1 MKENLLSA
9 LKAHDFTAIR
19 NICFGLSEEERQE
32 LKSYFAR
39 KNFNFIFREV
49 LKEEK
54 RYHFSNKELAIISY
68 TIMCVCNT
76 LEEVRKIEL
85 FQNIEPYVKGN
96 YYYFLS
102 SLEDEVLLDFVQTPQ
117 GAYMIE
123 GIKLMYKDN
132 PSKMSFQILWSV
144 YKAGYIPLNEGV
156 FIQRMYDL
164 NWFKADEHLTKY
176 LLKHPETVVLFPSV
190 PAYIQDTIFTTEEW
204 KKIYHTLNKKGYFTN
219 KNAILH
225 AFIEALLNPWK
236 KTVLDMYCR
245 WIETLEPS
253 LQELLSNQHTLFAL
267 LSSDKTSVVNFVMK
281 LIKEISNEKGFD
293 FQAFA
298 DNFALCFTT
307 QKIAKSQ
314 LIGLDILA
322 KHYKQQAPANIEYRE
337 QLVVLFTVP
346 DAKLQEKVASLLT
359 TYFGG
364 EGLTEVVALYQ
375 DYLKGKAQDLLQSLP
390 SPNSSENS
398 ENSEN
403 SQTVCAARTSQTAST
418 ARPLTP
424 VPCPLTPDDLLFL
437 IGDCIRERS
446 PLVLDLFFEGLN
458 QLQAQIPADYPEQVK
473 PYLKQLLSNERAVT
487 SLFYQFLDSWCNQ
500 SPIPLVYNTN
510 KEWNELQE
518 LYKEKKYSQAEKFNK
533 LREIHVSANKA
544 KKIFPFFFNKIA
556 CALQKL
562 KEKDTLPFIS
572 TPTHAPFYI
581 EPLTFLER
589 IIQYEKAGK
598 TPMQEDVIIGLN
610 RLLPTEITEAQKQLA
625 LSLTGNYAP
634 ALQYYF
640 EVNKQITI
648 TDATR
653 VLWGQVLRLKDIN
666 GVFPELEIPQKPN
679 LQGLVRPF
687 YLKYEVEL
695 TKINGVERNK
705 IILEDNWDKKHSTYS
720 YYNELG
726 ANYYNVSPMGKV
738 IDEDIDYE
746 LSLNPRYIDGW
757 LCKYL
762 LTYTQGMD
770 SESLSEA
777 TRVMSLL
784 LQYNLPIYH
793 GGWLMVATCLLA
805 ERKPLR
811 DLATEYIL
819 LVLQRGETLT
829 YLTEAIGTFLAHKY
843 APIAR
848 FVEFLDL
855 PTRDPKV
862 KAFQKAVVEAYLPL
876 AEKQEKKPTNHKK
889 LVSFLIN

>member
-1 MKENLLSA
+1 MIPLTLLSA
-9 LKAHDFTAIR
+9 IKAHDFTAIR

-49 LKEEK
+49 LEKEK

-123 GIKLMYKDN
+123 GIQLMYKDN
-132 PSKMSFQILWSV
+132 PLEMSFQILWSV

-253 LQELLSNQHTLFAL
+253 HQELLSNQHTLFAL

-281 LIKEISNEKGFD
+281 LIKEISNEKDFD

-314 LIGLDILA
+314 LIGLGILENN
-322 KHYKQQAPANIEYRE
+322 YKKQAPTNPDYRE
-337 QLVVLFTVP
+337 QLAVLFTVP
-346 DAKLQEKVASLLT
+346 DTQLQEKVANLLT
-359 TYFGG
+359 TYFNH
-364 EGLTEVVALYQ
+364 EGLPEVIAPYR
-375 DYLKGKAQDLLQSLP
+375 DYLKGKAQDLLATL
-390 SPNSSENS
+390 SPSENS

-403 SQTVCAARTSQTAST
+403 SHTSQTACAARTSHTTTQKITSAIRT
-418 ARPLTP
+418 LTP
-424 VPCPLTPDDLLFL
+424 ITYPLRPEDLLFL

-458 QLQAQIPADYPEQVK
+458 QLQAQIPKNFSQQIS
-473 PYLKQLLSNERAVT
+473 PYQKQLGDQPFEFTTYRKCMRWVIDVWEGKASVSDDIFGGKL
-487 SLFYQFLDSWCNQ
+487 
-500 SPIPLVYNTN
+500 YNPTP
-510 KEWNELQE
+510 
-518 LYKEKKYSQAEKFNK
+518 F
-533 LREIHVSANKA
+533 LREKT
-544 KKIFPFFFNKIA
+544 KRLLLKIKQGNS
-556 CALQKL
+556 
-562 KEKDTLPFIS
+562 LPFVS

-581 EPLTFLER
+581 DPLTFLER
-589 IIQYEKAGK
+589 IAQYEKAGK
-598 TPMQEDVIIGLN
+598 SPMLEEVVVGLN
-610 RLLPTEITEAQKQLA
+610 RLLPIEITKEQKQLA
-625 LSLTGNYAP
+625 LSLTGEYAP

-640 EVNKQITI
+640 EVNKQITV

-653 VLWGQVLRLKDIN
+653 VLWGQVLRLKDID
-666 GVFPELEIPQKPN
+666 GVFPELEIPQKTN

-687 YLKYEVEL
+687 YLKYEVKP

-705 IILEDNWDKKHSTYS
+705 IILEDNWDKTYATYV
-720 YYNELG
+720 YYNEFG
-726 ANYYNVSPMGKV
+726 ANYYNVSPMSKGK
-738 IDEDIDYE
+738 DEDIDYQ
-746 LSLNPRYIDGW
+746 LSVNPRYIDGW

-762 LTYTQGMD
+762 ITYAQGVD
-770 SESLSEA
+770 GESLTEA

-784 LQYNLPIYH
+784 LQHNLPIYH
-793 GGWLMVATCLLA
+793 SGWLMVATCLLA

-819 LVLQRGETLT
+819 LALQRGETLT
-829 YLTEAIGTFLAHKY
+829 YLAEAIGTFLAHKY

-848 FVEFLDL
+848 FIEFLDL
-855 PTRDPKV
+855 PIRDPKV
-862 KAFQKAVVEAYLPL
+862 KTFQKAVVEAYLPL

-889 LVSFLIN
+889 LANFLIS